1 MVGLRGAQA
10 ICEDVTPVQDCSCIS
25 VCLWCKAWGFVDLI
39 CPTGLKDGLMLESQ
53 ACKDG
58 PGLLSRE
65 CAVFG
70 ESPGY
75 WDSLKRLGLL
85 SSILQ
90 GHVVNSRES
99 KGSYL

>member
-1 MVGLRGAQA
+1 
-10 ICEDVTPVQDCSCIS
+10 
-25 VCLWCKAWGFVDLI
+25 
-39 CPTGLKDGLMLESQ
+39 MLESQ